1 MTVETELSF
10 PNSSLNEED
19 LAPYVILE
27 ALLCNVFIEFNYS
40 VVVENLRKRAVTKL
54 WYVMKW
60 KPSLSLFYQVYCSPS
75 NLLYLK

>member
-1 MTVETELSF
+1 MMVEAELLF
-10 PNSSLNEED
+10 FNSLLNEED

-54 WYVMKW
+54 
-60 KPSLSLFYQVYCSPS
+60 
-75 NLLYLK
+75 

>member
-1 MTVETELSF
+1 MMVETELSF

-54 WYVMKW
+54 
-60 KPSLSLFYQVYCSPS
+60 
-75 NLLYLK
+75 